1 MNAYADLLRTPGVA
15 RIITAQLLARF
26 PGGMI
31 SLGFLLHLEAIF
43 DSYGAAGLVLAA
55 TSAGQALSGPL
66 TSRWMGVW
74 GMRPVLIL
82 TTAVSTV
89 ALLTVALAS
98 MPLWGYILAGLIA
111 GLSNPPIQ
119 PAVRTI
125 YPKMVNSRQLTPL
138 FSLDASAQEIIWVAG
153 PVVVTFIGTQVS
165 TVAGILTAVA
175 FLVGGGLWFILSPE
189 VGQVRIPRSKRRFGV
204 VLARPPV
211 LLSTVTGFLLI
222 GSCAAIETGVVATFG
237 DHGPE
242 AGFVLAIWAISSFAG
257 GLAFGHIPVGPWAL
271 ARRMFVVFVG
281 ATLAIFAWEFWSL
294 ALLLVIAGVCIAPA
308 LAVMFAIV
316 SASVKFSD
324 TAEAYGWIGTG
335 QLIGAAAGAA
345 IAGFVIDAI
354 GPDGGIMVGAAFALV
369 GFLVPTVFRRAH
381 PDLRGRDASPIPD
394 TEPVPIQPS

>member
-257 GLAFGHIPVGPWAL
+257 GLAFGHVPVGPWAL

-294 ALLLVIAGVCIAPA
+294 SLLLVIAGLCIAPA

-316 SASVKFSD
+316 SASVKFSE
-324 TAEAYGWIGTG
+324 TAEAYGWLGTG
-335 QLIGAAAGAA
+335 QLIGAAFGSAV
-345 IAGFVIDAI
+345 AGFLIDEIGPLGGFYTAI
-354 GPDGGIMVGAAFALV
+354 GFALLGV
-369 GFLVPTVFRRAH
+369 IVASAFHGWH
-381 PDLRGRDASPIPD
+381 PDLRGRDASPLAD
-394 TEPVPIQPS
+394 TEPVQQIS

>member
-222 GSCAAIETGVVATFG
+222 GSCAAIETGVVA
-237 DHGPE
+237 
-242 AGFVLAIWAISSFAG
+242 
-257 GLAFGHIPVGPWAL
+257 
-271 ARRMFVVFVG
+271 
-281 ATLAIFAWEFWSL
+281 
-294 ALLLVIAGVCIAPA
+294 
-308 LAVMFAIV
+308 
-316 SASVKFSD
+316 
-324 TAEAYGWIGTG
+324 
-335 QLIGAAAGAA
+335 
-345 IAGFVIDAI
+345 
-354 GPDGGIMVGAAFALV
+354 V
-369 GFLVPTVFRRAH
+369 GFKVSVNDTVFKAGMS
-381 PDLRGRDASPIPD
+381 L
-394 TEPVPIQPS
+394 